1 MDYIPIFLCLKM
13 KPKIY
18 IEVNGHG
25 GLTTTLRYMIPQ
37 SESLFNIEDIDFQP
51 KKGDKLYILPGVNIP
66 RVKVKQFNEDNGTKT
81 VRDLKTANYIF
92 GSDKTQNEYFDAK
105 GSRWI
110 YKMPVADM
118 EQLMAYF
125 TSELDCDPTDVA
137 DLRDIIEAH
146 KTVDENL
153 EIYYQYSSMTNLR
166 DVINRRNVKVCN
178 TYDDS
183 NTYNIIDTEFLEE
196 IQELQTLTIYNVN
209 GLINAVNAKNVTIDY
224 EMFGQLKNMFESNDN
239 DNHVLAM
246 EIMANSNIIESL
258 LFIEMLFKEHSYDI
272 YNSHTRNHV
281 NFKSLCNTIAKDKY
295 RFNTDID
302 DIVKSLRTFNV
313 LTADK
318 LDILMK
324 HYHEE
329 IMRNGDSTFFKVK
342 TITVADNVH
351 EILNQNYTY
360 IVKDDYQPVAQD
372 EEEVVVE
379 EEVLEEELVEAVNT
393 ESLNIESV
401 EEEPSFELSD
411 VNVVEEPVTETV
423 EEEVVE
429 EPQDVVETIQEEVIV
444 EPNKEEESGD
454 TEIDWF

>member
-1 MDYIPIFLCLKM
+1 M
-13 KPKIY
+13 KASIY
-18 IEVNGHG
+18 IEIDGRGN
-25 GLTTTLRYMIPQ
+25 LTTKLKHFVNSAKP
-37 SESLFNIEDIDFQP
+37 LFNIQDIDFQP
-51 KKGDKLYILPGVNIP
+51 KKGDKMYILPGVNIP
-66 RVKVKQFNEDNGTKT
+66 RVKVKQFNEENGTKT
-81 VRDLKTANYIF
+81 VRDLKTADYIF
-92 GSDKTQNEYFDAK
+92 GSDKTQNEYFDAR
-105 GSRWI
+105 GNHWI

-125 TSELDCDPTDVA
+125 TSELDCDPTDIA
-137 DLRDIIEAH
+137 DLKDIIEAH
-146 KTVDENL
+146 KTVEENL
-153 EIYYQYSSMTNLR
+153 EIYYNYTTMNRLK
-166 DVINRRNVKVCN
+166 DVKNRRNLKIHEK
-178 TYDDS
+178 YDDS
-183 NTYNIIDTEFLEE
+183 DTYHMIDPEFLEE
-196 IQELQTLTIYNVN
+196 VEMLETLTIYNVN
-209 GLINAVNAKNVTIDY
+209 ALINAVNAKNVTIDY

-258 LFIEMLFKEHSYDI
+258 LFIEMLFKEHSYEM

-318 LDILMK
+318 LNILMK

-379 EEVLEEELVEAVNT
+379 KEVLEEELVEAVNT

-401 EEEPSFELSD
+401 EEPSFELSD

>member
-1 MDYIPIFLCLKM
+1 VDYIPIFLCLKM
-13 KPKIY
+13 KASIY
-18 IEVNGHG
+18 IEINDRG
-25 GLTTTLRYMIPQ
+25 TLITKLKYLIPQ
-37 SESLFNIEDIDFQP
+37 NKPLFNIQDIDFQP
-51 KKGDKLYILPGVNIP
+51 QKGDKMYILPGVNIP

-81 VRDLKTANYIF
+81 VRDLKTADYIF
-92 GSDKTQNEYFDAK
+92 GSDKTQNEYFDAQ
-105 GSRWI
+105 GNRWI

-153 EIYYQYSSMTNLR
+153 EIYYAYSSMNALR
-166 DVINRRNVKVCN
+166 DVINRRNIKVCDK
-178 TYDDS
+178 YDDS
-183 NTYNIIDTEFLEE
+183 NTYNMIDTEFLEE
-196 IQELQTLTIYNVN
+196 VEMLETLTIYNVN
-209 GLINAVNAKNVTIDY
+209 ALINAVNAKNVTIDY
-224 EMFGQLKNMFESNDN
+224 EMFGQLKNMFESNDR

-258 LFIEMLFKEHSYDI
+258 LFIEMLFKDHSGMMYD
-272 YNSHTRNHV
+272 SHTRNHV
-281 NFKSLCNTIAKDKY
+281 NFKSLCNTIGKDKY

-324 HYHEE
+324 HYHTE
-329 IMRNGDSTFFKVK
+329 IVNHGSSTFFKVK

-351 EILNQNYTY
+351 EVLNQNYTY
-360 IVKDDYQPVAQD
+360 TVKDDYQPVAQD
-372 EEEVVVE
+372 EEEVVE
-379 EEVLEEELVEAVNT
+379 EQEVLEEELVEAVNT

-401 EEEPSFELSD
+401 EEEPSFELAD
-411 VNVVEEPVTETV
+411 VNVIEEPVTKIV
-423 EEEVVE
+423 EEVVE

>member
-1 MDYIPIFLCLKM
+1 
-13 KPKIY
+13 
-18 IEVNGHG
+18 
-25 GLTTTLRYMIPQ
+25 
-37 SESLFNIEDIDFQP
+37 
-51 KKGDKLYILPGVNIP
+51 
-66 RVKVKQFNEDNGTKT
+66 
-81 VRDLKTANYIF
+81 
-92 GSDKTQNEYFDAK
+92 
-105 GSRWI
+105 
-110 YKMPVADM
+110 
-118 EQLMAYF
+118 
-125 TSELDCDPTDVA
+125 
-137 DLRDIIEAH
+137 
-146 KTVDENL
+146 
-153 EIYYQYSSMTNLR
+153 
-166 DVINRRNVKVCN
+166 
-178 TYDDS
+178 
-183 NTYNIIDTEFLEE
+183 
-196 IQELQTLTIYNVN
+196 
-209 GLINAVNAKNVTIDY
+209 VTIDY
-224 EMFGQLKNMFESNDN
+224 EMFGQLKNMFESNDI

-258 LFIEMLFKEHSYDI
+258 LFIEMLFKEHSYQM
-272 YNSHTRNHV
+272 YGSHTRNHV
-281 NFKSLCNTIAKDKY
+281 NFKSLCNTIGKDSY
-295 RFNTDID
+295 RFVTGID
-302 DIVKSLRTFNV
+302 DVVKSLRTFNV

-360 IVKDDYQPVAQD
+360 TVKDDYQPIAQD
-372 EEEVVVE
+372 EEEVVV

-423 EEEVVE
+423 EEVVE

>member
-1 MDYIPIFLCLKM
+1 M
-13 KPKIY
+13 KASIY
-18 IEVNGHG
+18 IEIDNRGN
-25 GLTTTLRYMIPQ
+25 LTTKLKHFVNSAKP
-37 SESLFNIEDIDFQP
+37 LFNIQDIDFQP
-51 KKGDKLYILPGVNIP
+51 KKGDKMYILPGVNIP
-66 RVKVKQFNEDNGTKT
+66 RVKVKQFNEENGTKT
-81 VRDLKTANYIF
+81 IRDLKTADYIF

-105 GSRWI
+105 GNHWI
-110 YKMPVADM
+110 YKIPVADM

-125 TSELDCDPTDVA
+125 TSELECDPTDVA

-146 KTVDENL
+146 KTVEENL
-153 EIYYQYSSMTNLR
+153 EIYYNYTTMNNLR
-166 DVINRRNVKVCN
+166 DVKNRRNLKIHDK
-178 TYDDS
+178 YDDS
-183 NTYNIIDTEFLEE
+183 NTYHIIDPEFFEEVEMLE
-196 IQELQTLTIYNVN
+196 TLTIYNVN
-209 GLINAVNAKNVTIDY
+209 ALINAVNSKNVTIDY
-224 EMFGQLKNMFESNDN
+224 EMFGQLKNMLDSNDR

-246 EIMANSNIIESL
+246 EIMANSNIIDSL
-258 LFIEMLFKEHSYDI
+258 LFIEMLFKEHSYEM

-324 HYHEE
+324 HYYEE
-329 IMRNGDSTFFKVK
+329 IMRNGDSDFFKVK

-360 IVKDDYQPVAQD
+360 IIKDDYQPVAQD

-393 ESLNIESV
+393 ESLNLEDVV
-401 EEEPSFELSD
+401 EQEPSFELSD
-411 VNVVEEPVTETV
+411 VNVVEEEITETI
-423 EEEVVE
+423 EEVVE
-429 EPQDVVETIQEEVIV
+429 ETEITIENTQEEVIV
-444 EPNKEEESGD
+444 EPNKEKEDESS
-454 TEIDWF
+454 IDWF

>member
-1 MDYIPIFLCLKM
+1 M
-13 KPKIY
+13 KANIY
-18 IEVNGHG
+18 IEIDNSGN
-25 GLTTTLRYMIPQ
+25 LTTKLKHFVNSAKP
-37 SESLFNIEDIDFQP
+37 LFNIQDIDFQP
-51 KKGDKLYILPGVNIP
+51 KKGDKMYILPGVNIP
-66 RVKVKQFNEDNGTKT
+66 RVKVKQFNEENGTKT
-81 VRDLKTANYIF
+81 IRDLKTADYIF
-92 GSDKTQNEYFDAK
+92 GSDRTQNEYFDAR
-105 GSRWI
+105 GNHWI
-110 YKMPVADM
+110 YKMPASDI
-118 EQLMAYF
+118 EQLMVYF
-125 TSELDCDPTDVA
+125 TSELGCDPTDVA

-146 KTVDENL
+146 KTVEENL
-153 EIYYQYSSMTNLR
+153 EIYYNYTTMNNLR
-166 DVINRRNVKVCN
+166 DVKNRRNLKIHEN
-178 TYDDS
+178 YDDS
-183 NTYNIIDTEFLEE
+183 NTYHMIDPEFLEE
-196 IQELQTLTIYNVN
+196 VEMLETLTIYNVN
-209 GLINAVNAKNVTIDY
+209 ALINAVNCKNVTIDY
-224 EMFGQLKNMFESNDN
+224 EMFGQLKNMFESNDI

-258 LFIEMLFKEHSYDI
+258 LFIEMLFKEHSYQM
-272 YNSHTRNHV
+272 YGSHTRNHV
-281 NFKSLCNTIAKDKY
+281 NFKSLCNTIGKDSY
-295 RFNTDID
+295 RFVTGID
-302 DIVKSLRTFNV
+302 DVVKSLRTFNV

-360 IVKDDYQPVAQD
+360 TVKDDYQPIAQD
-372 EEEVVVE
+372 EEEVVV

-423 EEEVVE
+423 EEVVE